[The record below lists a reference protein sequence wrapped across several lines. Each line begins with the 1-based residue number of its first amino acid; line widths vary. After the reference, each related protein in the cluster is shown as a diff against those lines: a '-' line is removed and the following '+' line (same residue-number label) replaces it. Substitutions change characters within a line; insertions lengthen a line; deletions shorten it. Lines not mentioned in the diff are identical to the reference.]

1 MSVHFLHPR
10 VFKINVGFMLNA
22 GPGTTHD
29 STFDFPEVRV
39 SDDLA
44 LNYLRGPVRLSRT
57 KEGILVQAEVHAG
70 LDVECM
76 RCLDPVQRDMQF
88 EIEELFAT
96 NPQVA
101 AAFYLAEDA
110 VLDLAPLL
118 REEIL
123 IHGDERVLCRPD
135 CRGLCPECGINRNRE
150 TCTCT
155 DQAGDPRFAALRQL
169 LKDEQQ

>member
-44 LNYLRGPVRLSRT
+44 LNYLRGPVRMSRT
-57 KEGILVQAEVHAG
+57 KEGSRAG
-70 LDVECM
+70 RETTPGWMSSACAVSIRYSLTCSS
-76 RCLDPVQRDMQF
+76 RSRR
-88 EIEELFAT
+88 LFAT

-118 REEIL
+118 REEDP
-123 IHGDERVLCRPD
+123 HSERRTRVVPARLQ
-135 CRGLCPECGINRNRE
+135 GLCPECGVNRNRE
-150 TCTCT
+150 TCSCAE
-155 DQAGDPRFAALRQL
+155 AGDPRFAALRQL
-169 LKDEQQ
+169 LRDQQQ